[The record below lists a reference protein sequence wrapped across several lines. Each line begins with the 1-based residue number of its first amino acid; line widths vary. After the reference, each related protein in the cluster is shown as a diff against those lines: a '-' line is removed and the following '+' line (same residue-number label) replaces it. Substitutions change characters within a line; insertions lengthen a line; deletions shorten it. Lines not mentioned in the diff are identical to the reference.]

1 MMKCSVCFEVKTEND
16 VSKCSNCMESGIT
29 CHACEVLWAQHSN
42 DPSICT
48 ICKNKTKE
56 GVSPQATT
64 IYVQH
69 TAIRSPPD
77 IEVVIQGNT
86 ARSNTNRSNTDRS
99 NTDRSNTNNDDN
111 VSCKDFNSFSKV
123 SCWFVG
129 AILISYLFSAF
140 SYYMVFR
147 FKKNLFTHLHIA
159 LGCGAIFG
167 IPALICF
174 RKTFKHNCLRD
185 E

>member
-1 MMKCSVCFEVKTEND
+1 MMKCSVCFEDKNETD

-29 CHACEVLWAQHSN
+29 CHACEILWAQQSN

-56 GVSPQATT
+56 GISTQATT
-64 IYVQH
+64 IYVQQ

-77 IEVVIQGNT
+77 IEVVIQD
-86 ARSNTNRSNTDRS
+86 NTDRS
-99 NTDRSNTNNDDN
+99 NTDNDDN

-123 SCWFVG
+123 ACWLVG

-159 LGCGAIFG
+159 LGCGAVFG
-167 IPALICF
+167 IPILICF
-174 RKTFKHNCLRD
+174 RKSFKHNCLRN